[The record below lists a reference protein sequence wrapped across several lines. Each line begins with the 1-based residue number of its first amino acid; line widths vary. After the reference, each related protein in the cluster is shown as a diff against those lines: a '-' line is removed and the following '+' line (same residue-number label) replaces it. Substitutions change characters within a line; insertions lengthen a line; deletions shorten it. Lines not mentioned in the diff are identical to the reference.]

1 MTKKTKKQTKTPD
14 LSGKAQWSKGEG
26 PYGEWPVYPSSS
38 WMPSDSGVPRDTG
51 TIAVNFDDNGGG
63 IDSSNTPPI
72 TYSYG
77 LGSVSGAPPS
87 ANEELEVTY
96 GGGGPLQ
103 AQFEADAVSGQ
114 YAFDYDFA
122 EPKPFQKS
130 MPSLSQVEEMAVI
143 YPSLKIAYEKF
154 KNVYRIV
161 YDDWA
166 ARQNK
171 DDV

>member
-63 IDSSNTPPI
+63 IDSSNSPAI
-72 TYSYG
+72 NYSFGGVGSASTGSEQDSPGLYG
-77 LGSVSGAPPS
+77 P
-87 ANEELEVTY
+87 
-96 GGGGPLQ
+96 GGPLQ
-103 AQFEADAVSGQ
+103 DEFEKDAVSGQ
-114 YAFDYDFA
+114 YSFDYDFS
-122 EPKPFQKS
+122 EPKPFEKP
-130 MPSLSQVEEMAVI
+130 MPSLSQVEEMTVI

-166 ARQNK
+166 ARQK
-171 DDV
+171 EDDV